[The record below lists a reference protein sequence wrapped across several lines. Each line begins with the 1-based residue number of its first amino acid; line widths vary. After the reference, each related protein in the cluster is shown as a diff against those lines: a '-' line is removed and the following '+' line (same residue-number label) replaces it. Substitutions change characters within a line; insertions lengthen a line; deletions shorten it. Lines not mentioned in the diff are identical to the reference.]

1 MEFTKE
7 ELELITDA
15 LLYASHESRPNTGH
29 NLKDEPQ
36 FQLIKEAKIEMYELF
51 KTIRRNNREGSN

>member
-1 MEFTKE
+1 MEFTQE

-15 LLYASHESRPNTGH
+15 LLYASHNNYPNAGH

-36 FQLIKEAKIEMYELF
+36 FQLIKEAKIKMYELF
-51 KTIRRNNREGSN
+51 HTIRATNREGNK